1 MATTRAVLAF
11 AQERGLIASAE
22 EAWNEIVKRAA
33 GANPSLNVPVIRPDP
48 RTLSIL
54 KRYAA
59 GEISSRQAAKEMGP
73 GASEHDV
80 FAGILAAQLR
90 LPEPPAAD
98 VAREV
103 AALRALYGPHGPR
116 PRGG

>member
-1 MATTRAVLAF
+1 M
-11 AQERGLIASAE
+11 ERNRETSGGAE
-22 EAWNEIVKRAA
+22 PESERN
-33 GANPSLNVPVIRPDP
+33 SDTPDP

-73 GASEHDV
+73 GATEHDV